1 MYRITFKEFSLNWYR
16 ITSLLF
22 AVVFLIIGS
31 GIFIDYNNIPLVF
44 LGVVIILFDVS
55 RFFWYKNYVK
65 HNSKII
71 LIRINTFLGKS
82 FNFNDIKKVKVTSSE
97 MIITT
102 NDTDHI
108 IDLHKIDRNDID
120 DLADIL
126 IDNSNAEYVNEV
138 MHEKFY
144 KNS

>member
-1 MYRITFKEFSLNWYR
+1 LYRIKFKEFSLNWYR
-16 ITSLLF
+16 ITSLIF

-44 LGVVIILFDVS
+44 LGVVIILFDLS

-65 HNSKII
+65 HNSKSI
-71 LIRINTFLGKS
+71 LVRINTFFGKS

-102 NDTDHI
+102 YSSNHI

-144 KNS
+144 KKS